1 MELNEQVRY
10 ALHCWCIIRSRKYL
24 GSFQDISMVLK
35 PQIEHRFIF
44 HCRILDVAPLIV
56 CSHEH
61 KCLLM
66 TCY

>member
-10 ALHCWCIIRSRKYL
+10 ALHCWCIIRSKKYL

-44 HCRILDVAPLIV
+44 HCRILDVAP
-56 CSHEH
+56 
-61 KCLLM
+61 
-66 TCY
+66 